1 MSDIIISG
9 RKLSRHE
16 TVEFNELRNSS
27 SADRA
32 FIPGIISGEANIKI
46 PIGSFVS
53 DSWKDWSERHGS
65 SSAEGS
71 ENSYYIGSD
80 NYVKNGVAFGDNNF
94 ADGSYNIGQ
103 GNSAKGGVYVIG
115 NNNNAN
121 YEEKYDADGNIID
134 QNTNTTIFG
143 DNNYTENYIGE
154 YSAISAYKYWENGQ
168 EIVVTGLDYTGKT
181 RSLIIGNDNS
191 AIGWNCYS
199 FGEKN
204 FNGSTIYAYNKETSS
219 YNTSGL
225 GYTKVIEYY
234 DWEEQNYK
242 KRLELIPFLD
252 DHGYTLTYGHG
263 NSATRY
269 LDMAIGVNCF
279 ASGGENIVIG
289 SPTETHTCATPS
301 NKRKYTAESKGCK
314 NLNIRS
320 KIDGVSN
327 KAFES
332 YLETNASCPVEQIHD
347 NILEYSDIL
356 LSGKE
361 INIQF
366 RRNNLNNA
374 KGIIFSGDANLSIMI
389 HNNEFEYND
398 QLKFTNINSSLTAD
412 SNTFIKTSFLNISS
426 NYFNNNNFYAVCY
439 NNDTSSKFVAT
450 NADCNDLKH
459 ITKLNIVADHLN
471 GNNIDN
477 VAKNCWFNIYA
488 KNGFDHNI
496 IKNSNY
502 YSDIDLSAYDIN
514 ENIIC
519 DSNIPAINC
528 GRYIDYNGN
537 YTNSG
542 VFDFNI
548 IYNII
553 QSSAWNIKSS
563 MSNNIL
569 LNAQTDKQKDIIL
582 ENPKYV
588 GNNIIINSL
597 LSATS
602 AENRDDIIARNI
614 ILNASAIVDYN
625 NSNEFINSGFFV
637 DNFLFNAK
645 LDSESAHNGL
655 NDNVNNATLGK
666 NVILGSTAKNVQG
679 SFIVSD
685 GENNNPI
692 EYCNRVV
699 AFGDQ
704 TVLYTNDST
713 YFGTENS
720 AHFNDTCFVAGEH
733 NAMTIADYTD
743 SWYEEKTL
751 ANCSEFG
758 RCFILGVGN
767 ELVKDQIKAD
777 PEYTPSRNYLIGN
790 VNKIYVSGKNVNNN
804 ILFGDTNIIGYC
816 YNVFDGEVISEVGY
830 TENNDRNTLIGSNNK
845 ISKNENDNIIIGSY
859 NLILNDNDDIIYS
872 NNILFGLR
880 NIACAGSNQINIGL
894 YNTTYGHYST
904 TIGNYLIAAENQY
917 IVGQYNEEMTGY
929 TRTVSAFE
937 DGEIIQNP
945 IEGVI
950 FAIGNGRLNAY
961 ELNGK
966 FYSGANIETDEIPEE
981 LLNDDTVISRS
992 NAMVVSADGTVS
1004 ARTYR
1009 AAPNSKLDKLFEF
1022 LSRDNVS
1029 PSTGAL
1035 TWDGDDWHFV

>member
-1 MSDIIISG
+1 MSESIQG
-9 RKLSRHE
+9 KKLSVGN
-16 TVEFNELRNSS
+16 TSALNDLRNSVNS
-27 SADRA
+27 GKA
-32 FIPGIISGEANIKI
+32 FIPAIITDLENIKI
-46 PIGSFVS
+46 PLSSFDAVEA
-53 DSWKDWSERHGS
+53 WKAWSEEHGS
-65 SSAEGS
+65 SAKEGY
-71 ENSYYIGSD
+71 ENSYYIG
-80 NYVKNGVAFGDNNF
+80 KE
-94 ADGSYNIGQ
+94 
-103 GNSAKGGVYVIG
+103 NSANGSVYIIG

-121 YEEKYDADGNIID
+121 YETKFDANGQLIEPH
-134 QNTNTTIFG
+134 TNTTIFG

-154 YSAISAYKYWENGQ
+154 FSAISAYKYWENGR
-168 EIVVTGLDYTGKT
+168 EIVVTGLDYKSKT

-225 GYTKVIEYY
+225 GYIKVIKYY

-242 KRLELIPFLD
+242 KRLELIPFFD
-252 DHGYTLTYGHG
+252 DHGYTLTYGYN
-263 NSATRY
+263 NSAVRMF
-269 LDMAIGVNCF
+269 DMALGASSY

-289 SPTETHTCATPS
+289 SPTETHTCATSS

-332 YLETNASCPVEQIHD
+332 YLETNAGCPVEQIHD

-356 LSGKE
+356 LSGDE
-361 INIQF
+361 IAIQF

-374 KGIIFSGDANLSIMI
+374 KGIIFSGDDDLAMMI

-398 QLKFTNINSSLTAD
+398 HLKFTNINDSLTAD

-439 NNDTSSKFVAT
+439 NNDASSKFVAK
-450 NADCNDLKH
+450 NANCNDLKH
-459 ITKLNIVADHLN
+459 IAKLNIVADHLN
-471 GNNIDN
+471 NNNIDN
-477 VAKNCWFNIYA
+477 VAKNHWFNIYA

-502 YSDIDLSAYDIN
+502 YSNIDLSAYDIN

-519 DSNIPAINC
+519 DSNIPIINC

-569 LNAQTDKQKDIIL
+569 LNAQTGYQKDIIL

-588 GNNIIINSL
+588 GNNIVINSL

-602 AENRDDIIARNI
+602 AENRDDIISRNI
-614 ILNASAIVDYN
+614 IINASAIIDYN

-655 NDNVNNATLGK
+655 NNNVDNATLGK
-666 NVILGSTAKNVQG
+666 NIILGSTAKNVQG

-685 GENNNPI
+685 GENDNPI
-692 EYCNRVV
+692 EYCNRIVV
-699 AFGDQ
+699 FGDHN
-704 TVLYTNDST
+704 VLYSNDSN

-720 AHFNDTCFVAGEH
+720 AHFNDTCFMAGEH
-733 NAMTIADYTD
+733 NAMIIKDYIDT
-743 SWYEEKTL
+743 WYETTAL
-751 ANCSEFG
+751 DNCSEFG
-758 RCFILGVGN
+758 RCFILGVNN
-767 ELVKDQIKAD
+767 ELVKEKIQSD

-790 VNKIYVSGKNVNNN
+790 MNKIHISGKNVNNN
-804 ILFGDTNIIGYC
+804 ILFGDTNILGYY
-816 YNVFDGEVISEVGY
+816 YNESNEEIVNELRY
-830 TENNDRNTLIGSNNK
+830 TENNDRNIVFGANNK
-845 ISKNENDNIIIGSY
+845 ISKNENDNVIIGGY
-859 NLILNDNDDIIYS
+859 NVILNGNKIVNDDVIYS
-872 NNILFGLR
+872 NNILFGQQ
-880 NIACAGSNQINIGL
+880 NSAYAGSNQINIGV
-894 YNTTYGHYST
+894 YNTTLDHYST
-904 TIGNYLIAAENQY
+904 SIGSYLRANENQY
-917 IVGQYNEEMTGY
+917 IIGQYNEETEGY
-929 TRTVSAFE
+929 TRTISALNGDNE
-937 DGEIIQNP
+937 LVKKPQ
-945 IEGVI
+945 EGVV
-950 FAIGNGRLNAY
+950 FAIGNGRLNAF
-961 ELNGK
+961 EVDGK
-966 FYSGANIETDEIPEE
+966 FYSGTNQLTDEIPVEFINSE
-981 LLNDDTVISRS
+981 DLITRS
-992 NAMVVSADGTVS
+992 NAMIVSADGTVS
-1004 ARTYR
+1004 ANNF
-1009 AAPNSKLDKLFEF
+1009 AAPITTKLGKLLAF
-1022 LSRDNVS
+1022 LADDTNHD
-1029 PSTGAL
+1029 TGDL
-1035 TWDGDDWHFV
+1035 HWDESSQTWSFV